1 MHRIALLGN
10 IGSGKSS
17 IAKAWLASHRV
28 DAEDH
33 RPLYLSFAGAL
44 KAELAR
50 MLSHVDDGDVL
61 DYVQAQLDPERKDE
75 FRSLQQALGQY
86 RRSQD
91 PDYWL
96 KKVMLIVDGATRADV
111 RARETTFVAI
121 DDCRFPN
128 EEKALRERGFVFIRL
143 ADGSTTRKM
152 TEAQAADE
160 SEQHWRK
167 FHADIVLPYRK
178 GPEAQAA
185 RINKLLEGTYEEG
198 LLS

>member
-10 IGSGKSS
+10 PGSGKSS

-28 DAEDH
+28 DDDDR

-44 KAELAR
+44 KGELAR
-50 MLSHVDDGDVL
+50 MLAGEKGDVL
-61 DYVQAQLDPERKDE
+61 EYVEAQYDPARKDE

-86 RRSQD
+86 RRAQD

-96 KKVMLIVDGATRADV
+96 KQVTMIIDAAARAD
-111 RARETTFVAI
+111 RQSGETTFIAI

-128 EEKALRERGFVFIRL
+128 EEKALRERGFVFVRL
-143 ADGSTTRKM
+143 SDGSTTRKL
-152 TEAQAADE
+152 TAAQAADA
-160 SEQHWRK
+160 SEQFWPK
-167 FHADIVLPYRK
+167 FHAEIVLPYRK
-178 GPEAQAA
+178 GPEQQAA
-185 RINKLLEGTYEEG
+185 RIDRLAAGAYEEG